1 MNRISVLWRVFAAQ
15 LLAVAVLAAVIA
27 APAQPALAQSGNAA
41 EAFVQENVNRG
52 YQILNNQGLSAEE
65 RREQFRSFLL
75 NLTDLH
81 RIAMFTL
88 GQYANSASPAD
99 VQAFD
104 KAFEDYAVSVYES
117 RLGKYSGQT
126 LKVTGSQVRA
136 PDDVIVNAIVTP
148 APGASGASQQPIH
161 VAFRVRKTPDGRP
174 ILTDMQVEG
183 IWLALSER
191 SDFTG
196 FLQQHGGSVSQLA
209 EHLRAQADQ
218 VRAESHG
225 NSLG

>member
-1 MNRISVLWRVFAAQ
+1 MNRILVLWRGFAAHI
-15 LLAVAVLAAVIA
+15 LAFAVLAAVA
-27 APAQPALAQSGNAA
+27 TSAQPALAQSNPA
-41 EAFVQENVNRG
+41 EAFVQQNVDRG
-52 YQILNNQGLSAEE
+52 YQILNNQGLSNEQ

-81 RIAMFTL
+81 RIGLFTL
-88 GQYANSASPAD
+88 GQYANTASPAD
-99 VQAFD
+99 LDAFN
-104 KAFEDYAVSVYES
+104 KAFEEYAVSTYEA
-117 RLGKYSGQT
+117 RLGKYNGQT

-136 PDDVIVNAIVTP
+136 PDDVIVNGIVTP
-148 APGASGASQQPIH
+148 AGGGASQQPIH

-174 ILTDMQVEG
+174 TITDMQVEG

-209 EHLRAQADQ
+209 DHLRAQADQ

-225 NSLG
+225 GTLG

>member
-1 MNRISVLWRVFAAQ
+1 MNRILALWRGFAAQ
-15 LLAVAVLAAVIA
+15 LLAFAILAAVA
-27 APAQPALAQSGNAA
+27 ASAQPALAQSNPA
-41 EAFVQENVNRG
+41 EAFVQQNVDRG
-52 YQILNNQGLSAEE
+52 YQILNNQGLSPEQ
-65 RREQFRSFLL
+65 RREQFKSFLL

-81 RIAMFTL
+81 RIGTFTL

-99 VQAFD
+99 LDAFN
-104 KAFEDYAVSVYES
+104 KAFEEYAVTTYES

-126 LKVTGSQVRA
+126 LKVTGSQMRA
-136 PDDVIVNAIVTP
+136 PDDVVVNAVVT
-148 APGASGASQQPIH
+148 AAAGGGSQQPIH

-174 ILTDMQVEG
+174 IITDMQVEG

-196 FLQQHGGSVSQLA
+196 FLQQHGGSVAQLA
-209 EHLRAQADQ
+209 DHLRTEADQ

-225 NSLG
+225 GTLG

>member
-1 MNRISVLWRVFAAQ
+1 MSRILVLGRGFAVQ
-15 LLAVAVLAAVIA
+15 LLAFIVLAAVMST
-27 APAQPALAQSGNAA
+27 AQPALAQSNPA
-41 EAFVQENVNRG
+41 ETFIQQNVDRG
-52 YQILNNQGLSAEE
+52 YQILNNQSLSSEQ
-65 RREQFRSFLL
+65 RRDQFRSFLL

-81 RIAMFTL
+81 RIGVFTL

-99 VQAFD
+99 LDAFN
-104 KAFEDYAVSVYES
+104 KAFEEYAVSTYEA

-126 LKVTGSQVRA
+126 LKVTGSQARA
-136 PDDVIVNAIVTP
+136 PDDVIVNAVVS
-148 APGASGASQQPIH
+148 AQGGGASQQPVH

-174 ILTDMQVEG
+174 IITDMQVEG

-209 EHLRAQADQ
+209 DHLRAQADQ

-225 NSLG
+225 NTLG

>member
-1 MNRISVLWRVFAAQ
+1 MNRILVLWRGFAAQ
-15 LLAVAVLAAVIA
+15 LLAVAVLATVIA
-27 APAQPALAQSGNAA
+27 TPAQPALAQSGNAA
-41 EAFVQENVNRG
+41 EAFIQQNVDRG
-52 YQILNNQGLSAEE
+52 YQILNNSALSSEQ
-65 RREQFRSFLL
+65 RRDQFRSFLL

-81 RIAMFTL
+81 RIGMFTL

-99 VQAFD
+99 LQAFN

-117 RLGKYSGQT
+117 RLGKYNGQT

-136 PDDVIVNAIVTP
+136 PDDVIVNAVVP
-148 APGASGASQQPIH
+148 ATEGGASQQPIH

-174 ILTDMQVEG
+174 IITDMQVEG

-209 EHLRAQADQ
+209 DHLRAQADQ
-218 VRAESHG
+218 VRAESGHE
-225 NSLG
+225 SPLG

>member
-1 MNRISVLWRVFAAQ
+1 MNRIRLIWRGFAAQ
-15 LLAVAVLAAVIA
+15 LLAFAVIA
-27 APAQPALAQSGNAA
+27 LIATTAQPALAQSNPA
-41 EAFVQENVNRG
+41 EAFVQQNVDRG
-52 YQILNNQGLSAEE
+52 YQILNNQGLSSEQ
-65 RREQFRSFLL
+65 RRDQFRSFLM

-81 RIAMFTL
+81 RIGMFTL

-99 VQAFD
+99 LQAFD

-117 RLGKYSGQT
+117 RLGKYNGQT

-136 PDDVIVNAIVTP
+136 PDDVIVNATVTAAAGGP
-148 APGASGASQQPIH
+148 SQQPIH

-174 ILTDMQVEG
+174 IITDMQVEG

-196 FLQQHGGSVSQLA
+196 FLQQHGGSISQLTD
-209 EHLRAQADQ
+209 HLRAQAEQ

-225 NSLG
+225 NTLG

>member
-1 MNRISVLWRVFAAQ
+1 MNRISVLWRGFAAQ
-15 LLAVAVLAAVIA
+15 LLALAVIAAVIA

-41 EAFVQENVNRG
+41 EAFVQQNVDRG
-52 YQILNNQGLSAEE
+52 YQILNNPALSSEQ
-65 RREQFRSFLL
+65 RRDQFRSFLL

-81 RIAMFTL
+81 RIGMFTL

-99 VQAFD
+99 LQAFD

-117 RLGKYSGQT
+117 RLGKYNGQT
-126 LKVTGSQVRA
+126 LKVTGSQARA
-136 PDDVIVNAIVTP
+136 ADDVIVNAVVT
-148 APGASGASQQPIH
+148 AAAGGASQQPIH

-174 ILTDMQVEG
+174 IITDMQVEG

-209 EHLRAQADQ
+209 DHLRAQADQ
-218 VRAESHG
+218 VRNESAHG
-225 NSLG
+225 NPLG